1 MTGADT
7 DTAALHL
14 ARFAALGGEAGG
26 ARARAMRRFEAL
38 GLPSQRIEAWHYTG
52 LNALSKAALAP
63 FDGTK
68 IASSADDSML
78 AARLSAGPRLV
89 FADGRLRAELS
100 DLSGLPAGV
109 RLLGLADARAREPSL
124 VENRL
129 DAEDEAR
136 AMRALNAA
144 FAADGAVL
152 VLPAGVR
159 LDRPVQFI
167 HFAAASGAAFHLRHL
182 VVAGE
187 GSAAT
192 VVETYFGAPRSASW
206 TNAVTELELGRGATL
221 RHVKWQDEA
230 ALAFHTASTHA
241 RLAGGARFE
250 SFVLHSG
257 ARLARNEIDATL
269 ADPGASCRL
278 LGVTLAREK
287 QHIDNTTVIDH
298 AAPGCTSK
306 EHYRG
311 VLDGEAR
318 GVFQGRIVVR
328 PQAQKTAAHQLIE
341 HLLLSERAEASAKP
355 ELEIH
360 ADDVKCGH
368 GATAGALDEQALFY
382 LRARGIGLERAR
394 AMLVEGFVAAL
405 VDEVEDEGVRARLSS
420 VVADWLAQAADERL
434 AV

>member
-1 MTGADT
+1 MTGANS

-14 ARFAALGGEAGG
+14 ARFAALGGEAGV
-26 ARARAMRRFEAL
+26 ARARAMGRFEAL

-52 LNALSKAALAP
+52 LSALSKAALAP
-63 FDGTK
+63 FDGGK
-68 IASSADDSML
+68 AASCAHDSMI
-78 AARLSAGPRLV
+78 AARLGAGPRLV
-89 FADGRLRAELS
+89 FADGRLRSELS
-100 DLSGLPAGV
+100 DLSGLPEGV
-109 RLLGLADARAREPSL
+109 RLLGLADARAREPNL
-124 VENRL
+124 VGNRF
-129 DAEDEAR
+129 DAEHDAR

-152 VLPAGVR
+152 VLPAGVW
-159 LDRPVQFI
+159 LDRPIQFL

-182 VVAGE
+182 VIAGE

-192 VVETYFGAPRSASW
+192 IVETYFGAPRSESW
-206 TNAVTELELGRGATL
+206 TNAVTELDLGQDATL

-230 ALAFHTASTHA
+230 ALAFHTASAHA
-241 RLAGGARFE
+241 CLAGGARFE

-257 ARLARNEIDATL
+257 ARLARNEIDATFTG
-269 ADPGASCRL
+269 PGASCRL
-278 LGVTLAREK
+278 GGVTLARDK

-298 AAPGCTSK
+298 AAPECTSR

-328 PQAQKTAAHQLIE
+328 PRAQKTAANQLVE
-341 HLLLSERAEASAKP
+341 NLLLSERADASAKP

-368 GATAGALDEQALFY
+368 GATVGALDELALFY

-405 VDEVEDEGVRARLSS
+405 VDEVEDEGVRALLSS
-420 VVADWLAQAADERL
+420 AVTGWLGQAVDERL
-434 AV
+434 SA